1 MKKRLIYS
9 LSSLFLL
16 FTVGA
21 GLSML
26 YTYRI
31 SHELES
37 VINLHRIEIIR
48 QSFVINIQNVQS
60 NLYATGTVFGK
71 EMDTIVEN
79 VSHMDESVQN
89 CLSCHHNPEMT
100 ERLHSVHKVVEQY
113 KDAISYLVTSTANEK
128 RIERLKVVAVGIGDT
143 LLEKTQDMATIAD
156 KTLRNRTIE
165 AINDINKSR
174 IILIVTLIVSLFL
187 AFGIAAM
194 LTKQI
199 TRPVNELANAAR
211 MIASGNLGYKTGYKD
226 KTEFGEVAESF
237 NSMSSALQ
245 DEHEK
250 TERYIEQLSGLHK
263 VTLSF
268 YDIFEIEQ
276 AYQEI
281 CSSISNILKVKRTI
295 LLLFDEKQMIFAP
308 AASAGQI
315 SSGLLTALQMPHER
329 LVDLYQ
335 KSGSQPVVMNDAG
348 HFEEF
353 SNLVSQEEP
362 EQNVMLAWLLTKE
375 KILGAIRVSDRQGPF
390 TDEDS
395 RILTILANHMAVAM
409 ENAELYRNLQNSMAE
424 LRETQEQLIQS
435 AKLAAIGELASNV
448 AHEINNPLTSII
460 GFAELSKEDDDIESI
475 RKSID
480 IIEKESLRARDI
492 VKQLLGFARRKP
504 LQLTEVD
511 INAVVKE
518 VVAFSSSQARMGKVK
533 VTEAFGDIPLT
544 TGDVDQLKQVFLN
557 IITNAIH
564 AMPDGGGISIRTF
577 TMGDYILISLADT
590 GHGISSEV
598 RQRIFEPFFST
609 KKEKGTGLGLSIS
622 YRIIQDHG
630 GRIDVE
636 SEQGKGTTFIVR
648 LPQKL
653 PVKTA

>member
-16 FTVGA
+16 FTLGA

-26 YTYRI
+26 NTYRI
-31 SHELES
+31 SHDLES
-37 VINLHRIEIIR
+37 VITLHRIEIIR
-48 QSFVINIQNVQS
+48 QNFVINIQNVQS

-71 EMDTIVEN
+71 EMDTVVDN
-79 VSHMDESVQN
+79 VTAMDESIQN
-89 CLSCHHNPEMT
+89 CLGCHHDPEMT
-100 ERLHSVHKVVEQY
+100 DRLHKVHKVVEQY
-113 KDAISYLVTSTANEK
+113 KDAISYLVTSTANEA
-128 RIERLKVVAVGIGDT
+128 RIERLKMVAVGIGDS
-143 LLEKTQDMATIAD
+143 LLEKTQEMATIAD

-165 AINDINKSR
+165 AVNAIKKSR
-174 IILIVTLIVSLFL
+174 IILVITLVVSFVL
-187 AFGIAAM
+187 ALGIAAT
-194 LTKQI
+194 LTRQI
-199 TRPVNELANAAR
+199 TKPVYELVNAAR
-211 MIASGNLGYKTGYKD
+211 MLASGKLGYKTEYRD
-226 KTEFGEVAESF
+226 TTEFGEVANSF
-237 NSMSSALQ
+237 NAMSTALQ
-245 DEHEK
+245 TEHEK
-250 TERYIEQLSGLHK
+250 TGHYIEQLSGLYK

-268 YDIFEIEQ
+268 YDILEMEQ

-281 CSSISNILKVKRTI
+281 CADISEILKVNQTI
-295 LLLFDEKQMIFAP
+295 LLLFDEKQKIYTPF
-308 AASAGQI
+308 ASAAQT
-315 SSGLLTALQMPHER
+315 SAGLRTAMQLPLEKV
-329 LVDLYQ
+329 VDLYQ
-335 KSGSQPVVMNDAG
+335 KSGGQPIIINDAG
-348 HFEEF
+348 HAEQFSALVPEEEHERNMMF
-353 SNLVSQEEP
+353 
-362 EQNVMLAWLLTKE
+362 AWLLTKE
-375 KILGAIRVSDRQGPF
+375 KILGAIRVSGKNGYF

-395 RILTILANHMAVAM
+395 KILIILANHMAVAM
-409 ENAELYRNLQNSMAE
+409 ENAELYRNLQNNMAE

-475 RKSID
+475 RKSLD

-492 VKQLLGFARRKP
+492 VKQLLGFARKKP
-504 LQLTEVD
+504 LHLTEVN

-518 VVAFSSSQARMGKVK
+518 VVAFSFSQTRMGKVK
-533 VTEAFGDIPLT
+533 VTEEYSDIPRT

-564 AMPDGGGISIRTF
+564 AMPEGGGLAIRTF
-577 TMGDYILISLADT
+577 TKGEYILASLSDT
-590 GHGISSEV
+590 GHGISNEV
-598 RQRIFEPFFST
+598 RNRIFEPFFST

-636 SEQGKGTTFIVR
+636 SEPGKGTTFTVR

-653 PVKTA
+653 LVKTA

>member
-1 MKKRLIYS
+1 MRKRLIYS
-9 LSSLFLL
+9 LSLLFLIFSL
-16 FTVGA
+16 GA

-31 SHELES
+31 TSDLES
-37 VINLHRIEIIR
+37 IINLHRIEIIR

-71 EMDTIVEN
+71 ELDTIVN
-79 VSHMDESVQN
+79 DVSAMDDSIHN

-100 ERLHSVHKVVEQY
+100 DRLKNVNVMVEQY
-113 KDAISYLVTSTANEK
+113 KDAISYLVTSTANEA
-128 RIERLKVVAVGIGDT
+128 RIERLKMVAIGIGDT
-143 LLEKTQDMATIAD
+143 LLFKTQEMASLAD

-165 AINDINKSR
+165 AVKAIKQSR
-174 IILIVTLIVSLFL
+174 GILIVTLVVSFVL
-187 AFGIAAM
+187 AFGIAAT
-194 LTKQI
+194 LTRQI
-199 TRPVNELANAAR
+199 TKPVYELVNAAR
-211 MIASGNLGYKTGYKD
+211 MIASGKLGYKTSYRD
-226 KTEFGEVAESF
+226 KTEFGEVANSF
-237 NSMSSALQ
+237 NAMSTALQ
-245 DEHEK
+245 TEHEK
-250 TERYIEQLSGLHK
+250 TAHYIEQLSGLYK
-263 VTLSF
+263 ATLSF
-268 YDIFEIEQ
+268 YDIMEMEQ

-281 CSSISNILKVKRTI
+281 CTDISDILKVDQTI
-295 LLLFDEKQMIFAP
+295 LLLFDENQKIFTP
-308 AASAGQI
+308 FASAAQT
-315 SSGLLTALQMPHER
+315 SAGLRTAMQMPLEKV
-329 LVDLYQ
+329 VDLYQ
-335 KSGSQPVVMNDAG
+335 KSGGKPIIINDAG
-348 HFEEF
+348 YAEPFSALVPEEEHER
-353 SNLVSQEEP
+353 NM
-362 EQNVMLAWLLTKE
+362 MLAWLLTKE
-375 KILGAIRVSDRQGPF
+375 KILGAIRVSGKNGYF

-395 RILTILANHMAVAM
+395 KILIILANHMAVAM
-409 ENAELYRNLQNSMAE
+409 ENADLYRNLQNKMGE

-475 RKSID
+475 RKSLD

-492 VKQLLGFARRKP
+492 VKQLLGFARKKP
-504 LQLTEVD
+504 LHLTEVN

-518 VVAFSSSQARMGKVK
+518 VVAFSSSQTRMGKVK
-533 VTEAFGDIPLT
+533 VTEEYSDIPMT

-564 AMPDGGGISIRTF
+564 SMPDGGGIAIRTF
-577 TMGDYILISLADT
+577 TKGEYILVSFSDT

-598 RQRIFEPFFST
+598 RNRIFEPFFST

-636 SEQGKGTTFIVR
+636 SEPGKGSTFTVR
-648 LPQKL
+648 LLQKL
-653 PVKTA
+653 LVKTA